1 MDHFGARFEQ
11 KGGEMYL
18 NLDGN
23 QLQTGGKKIKRNIKN
38 LSPTSENWKK
48 KYLEIQM
55 ENENLKDENKK
66 LKKKLKQL
74 ESK

>member
-1 MDHFGARFEQ
+1 MEDFGARFEQ
-11 KGGEMYL
+11 KGGGMYL
-18 NLDGN
+18 NLDEN

-55 ENENLKDENKK
+55 ENENLKNENKK
-66 LKKKLKQL
+66 LKKRLKQL
-74 ESK
+74 E

>member
-1 MDHFGARFEQ
+1 MDHFGTRFEQ
-11 KGGEMYL
+11 KGGEMYI
-18 NLDGN
+18 NLDEN